1 MQEDPVQDTDVT
13 GPESSIKLSDLQKL
27 NIGPAWSD
35 PKYAH
40 SAKAV
45 REPSRSSSRP
55 VQRTRSGTRERSS
68 PGPKRDRRPRS
79 ADRAKPRTPS
89 RPAAPF
95 NPTVDVLFYPEDA
108 PFRALIRAIRESALT
123 YELFQIA
130 RLILQKPEWFVVVV
144 RPREVE
150 EAPLFKTL
158 PDGLPFETEAD
169 AINHVLKHNLDA
181 FFTIETVEVEAPK
194 GEFPFISRCTITG
207 ELLAPPNYHRYK
219 QILTEHHADRLPHIS
234 LDKFNSKIEM
244 VKDPEVVNQWLEK
257 MKRQLRY
264 TFKCSEDVTPPVFDN
279 SESAR
284 HHLLTHCKSEMACA
298 GASARFHGALLNR
311 IPEGNIKRSV
321 LAVLEEQRHY
331 PLETANHLRGHFRK
345 LGFIL
350 YKKNA
355 KGVTCLCAIKRKFRE
370 PGRPLSDSVQSL
382 IDFIEEHPNIPVTR
396 LPKDFLGIAES
407 GDNKDEHEGI
417 EDKTETMAN
426 EPSGEQ
432 VEAAEGKDENS
443 FTGALSAEDEE
454 RLNQMRQD
462 LHWLIAEG
470 YVAEFG
476 NGALFAHPARAL
488 SSRTVKK
495 RRRSIGKKSVD
506 KTSPHVEA
514 PEGKKE
520 AEPQITQI
528 EEHKKGQRDKGSEGS
543 KEDEDE
549 RNFQAFDMPD

>member
-13 GPESSIKLSDLQKL
+13 GPKSSIKLSDLQKL

-45 REPSRSSSRP
+45 REMSRFSTHPGERTKSNSRERARP
-55 VQRTRSGTRERSS
+55 GTREGSR
-68 PGPKRDRRPRS
+68 PGPKRERWPRS
-79 ADRAKPRTPS
+79 ADRARPRTVP

-95 NPTVDVLFYPEDA
+95 NPIVDVLFYPEDV
-108 PFRALIRAIRESALT
+108 PFRALVRAIRESALT

-130 RLILQKPEWFVVVV
+130 RLILQKPEWFVIVV
-144 RPREVE
+144 RPKAVE
-150 EAPLFKTL
+150 EGDQAPLFTAI
-158 PDGLPFETEAD
+158 PDGIPFETEAD
-169 AINHVLKHNLDA
+169 AINHVLKHHLDA

-194 GEFPFISRCTITG
+194 GDFPFISRCSITG

-219 QILTEHHADRLPHIS
+219 QILAEHHADRLPHIS

-257 MKRQLRY
+257 MKQQLRY
-264 TFKCSEDVTPPVFDN
+264 TFKHSKDDTSVVFDN

-298 GASARFHGALLNR
+298 GASARFRGTLLDR

-321 LAVLEEQRHY
+321 MAVLEAQRHY

-345 LGFIL
+345 LNFTI
-350 YKKNA
+350 YKKGA
-355 KGVTCLCAIKRKFRE
+355 RGVTCLCAIKRKFRE
-370 PGRPLSDSVQSL
+370 SGRALSDSVQSL

-396 LPKDFLGIAES
+396 LPEDFLSMAEFE
-407 GDNKDEHEGI
+407 DKKDEREGI

-426 EPSGEQ
+426 EPEGEQ
-432 VEAAEGKDENS
+432 VEAAASNEENS
-443 FTGALSAEDEE
+443 STGALSADGKEH
-454 RLNQMRQD
+454 LNQMRQD

-476 NGALFAHPARAL
+476 NGALFAHPARAS
-488 SSRTVKK
+488 SSRQVKK
-495 RRRSIGKKSVD
+495 RRRSLGKKRVD
-506 KTSPHVEA
+506 KTSKPETPPSVEA
-514 PEGKKE
+514 SSSLDAVDTTGAKE
-520 AEPQITQI
+520 RQ
-528 EEHKKGQRDKGSEGS
+528 
-543 KEDEDE
+543 
-549 RNFQAFDMPD
+549 PDTVEVLEKDTD

>member
-1 MQEDPVQDTDVT
+1 MQEDPAQDTDIA

-45 REPSRSSSRP
+45 RDTLRYASHPGE
-55 VQRTRSGTRERSS
+55 RTRSGTRERAK
-68 PGPKRDRRPRS
+68 PGSRERARPGANRDRRPRS
-79 ADRAKPRTPS
+79 ADRTRPRTPS

-95 NPTVDVLFYPEDA
+95 NPTVDVFFYPEDT

-144 RPREVE
+144 RPKAVE
-150 EAPLFKTL
+150 EGEQAPLFTSL

-169 AINHVLKHNLDA
+169 ATNHVLKHHLDV

-194 GEFPFISRCTITG
+194 GNFPLISRCSITD

-219 QILTEHHADRLPHIS
+219 QILVEHHADRLPHIS
-234 LDKFNSKIEM
+234 FDKFNSKIET
-244 VKDPEVVNQWLEK
+244 VKDPEVVSQWLEK
-257 MKRQLRY
+257 MKRQIRY
-264 TFKCSEDVTPPVFDN
+264 TFKCSEDDTPEVFDN

-284 HHLLTHCKSEMACA
+284 HYLLTHCKSEMVCV
-298 GASARFHGALLNR
+298 GPSARFRGALLDR
-311 IPEGNIKRSV
+311 IPESNIKRSV
-321 LAVLEEQRHY
+321 MAVLEAQRQF
-331 PLETANHLRGHFRK
+331 PLETANHLRGRFRK

-350 YKKNA
+350 YKKGA

-370 PGRPLSDSVQSL
+370 PGRPFSDSVQSL

-396 LPKDFLGIAES
+396 LPGNFLGLAGPEEK
-407 GDNKDEHEGI
+407 KDERDDI
-417 EDKTETMAN
+417 EDKTETPVN
-426 EPSGEQ
+426 KSTEEQ
-432 VEAAEGKDENS
+432 VEAAADKDIS
-443 FTGALSAEDEE
+443 SSADALSADDEE

-476 NGALFAHPARAL
+476 NGALFAHQARVL
-488 SSRTVKK
+488 SSRPVNKHRRSHVKK
-495 RRRSIGKKSVD
+495 EKD
-506 KTSPHVEA
+506 KIPETPPAVEA
-514 PEGKKE
+514 TSSPEATPDFGEVPEEEKE
-520 AEPQITQI
+520 V
-528 EEHKKGQRDKGSEGS
+528 
-543 KEDEDE
+543 
-549 RNFQAFDMPD
+549 